1 MSDSSY
7 YHPPYTGPAAGDP
20 MFGGQDRGYSGG
32 DMLGAVVIAITV
44 AFVVGV
50 LLDHFVFAKKGGVW
64 PSRACVS
71 NPKAVRGSEVKVADK
86 GVVQFCGAVEGFE
99 LCDISGDSY
108 VVTCAGDAK
117 LKTNSEGIY
126 TCDSKTKTKADW
138 LSDSAKTVC
147 YNVVPDP
154 PPKPKDDDA
163 AKKKKK
169 ADEEAAAKKKK
180 ADEEAAAKKKAED
193 DATKKAGASMSGLMN
208 IWRARHMAM

>member
-1 MSDSSY
+1 MSSSY

-20 MFGGQDRGYSGG
+20 MFTGAASGYSGG
-32 DMLGAVVIAITV
+32 DMFGAVIIAMIV

-50 LLDHFVFAKKGGVW
+50 LLDRFVFAKKGGVW
-64 PSRACVS
+64 PSHACVS

-126 TCDSKTKTKADW
+126 TCDSQTKTKADW

-154 PPKPKDDDA
+154 PKPKDDD
-163 AKKKKK
+163 
-169 ADEEAAAKKKK
+169 AAKKKK
-180 ADEEAAAKKKAED
+180 ADEEAAAKKAAEEAAAKKAAED
-193 DATKKAGASMSGLMN
+193 AAAKKAGASMTSLMN